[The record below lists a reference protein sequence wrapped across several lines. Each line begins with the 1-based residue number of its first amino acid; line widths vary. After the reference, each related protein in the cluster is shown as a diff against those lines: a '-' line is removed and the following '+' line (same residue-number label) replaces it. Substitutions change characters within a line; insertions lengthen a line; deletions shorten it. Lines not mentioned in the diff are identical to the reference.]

1 MTIALLEVNRKWY
14 NNFMKLKDKIVVIT
28 GSSSGIGRTTAIRFA
43 KEGAKVVIN
52 YNVNSEGGKKTF
64 KEIHTRSDGL
74 LVQADVSKPKDVE
87 KLFKEVEK
95 KFGTVHILINNAA
108 IPNDKV
114 PYLEASY
121 DEIVELVHTDLIG
134 PMLCSQIA
142 VKYMQKQGFGKILNK
157 SSIRGAEHGG
167 RSVVYAASKS
177 GINSFSKTLAK
188 MVAPN
193 IQVNAVA
200 PGFVKT
206 RNYDKMTKEQTDMF
220 IEQTY
225 LKRWVTE
232 EEIADAFL
240 FLAKN
245 DAMTGQVI
253 YVDAGFTLK

>member
-1 MTIALLEVNRKWY
+1 M
-14 NNFMKLKDKIVVIT
+14 
-28 GSSSGIGRTTAIRFA
+28 
-43 KEGAKVVIN
+43 
-52 YNVNSEGGKKTF
+52 
-64 KEIHTRSDGL
+64 
-74 LVQADVSKPKDVE
+74 VQADVTKPKEIVR
-87 KLFKEVEK
+87 LFDEVVK
-95 KFGTVHILINNAA
+95 KFGTVDILINNAA

-121 DEIVELVHTDLIG
+121 EDIFELVNTDLIG
-134 PMLCSQIA
+134 PMMCSKEA
-142 VKYMQKQGFGKILNK
+142 LKYMQKQGYGKIINT

-188 MVAPN
+188 MVFPN

-200 PGFVKT
+200 PGFFKT
-206 RNYDKMTKEQTDMF
+206 RNYDGMTKEQTDLF
-220 IEQTY
+220 IAQTY

-232 EEIADAFL
+232 DEIADAFI

>member
-1 MTIALLEVNRKWY
+1 MD
-14 NNFMKLKDKIVVIT
+14 LKNKVVVIT
-28 GSSSGIGRTTAIRFA
+28 GSSSGIGKTTAIRFA

-52 YNVNSEGGKKTF
+52 YKTNEMGGAEALSEIKKY
-64 KEIHTRSDGL
+64 SDGH
-74 LVQADVSKPKDVE
+74 LVQADVSNPKDITE
-87 KLFKEVEK
+87 LFNQVVK
-95 KFGTVHILINNAA
+95 KFGTVDILINNAA
-108 IPNDKV
+108 IPNDKI

-121 DEIVELVHTDLIG
+121 DDIVELVNTDLIG
-134 PMLCSQIA
+134 PMMCSKEA
-142 VKYMQKQGFGKILNK
+142 LKYMQKQGYGKIINT

-188 MVAPN
+188 MVSPN

-206 RNYDKMTKEQTDMF
+206 RNYDGMTKEQTDLF
-220 IEQTY
+220 IAQTY

-232 EEIADAFL
+232 DEIADAFI

>member
-1 MTIALLEVNRKWY
+1 MD
-14 NNFMKLKDKIVVIT
+14 LKNKIVVIT
-28 GSSSGIGRTTAIRFA
+28 GSSSGIGKTTAIRFA
-43 KEGAKVVIN
+43 QEGAKVVVN
-52 YNVNSEGGKKTF
+52 YNVNALGGGETLTEVEKYSE
-64 KEIHTRSDGL
+64 GL
-74 LVQADVSKPKDVE
+74 LVQADVTKSVE
-87 KLFKEVEK
+87 IKRLFAEVEK
-95 KFGTVHILINNAA
+95 KFGTVDILINNAA

-114 PYLEASY
+114 PFLESPDDLIY
-121 DEIVELVHTDLIG
+121 EMVNTDLVG
-134 PMLCSQIA
+134 PMLCSREA
-142 VKYMQKQGFGKILNK
+142 VKFMQKQGYGKIINT

-167 RSVVYAASKS
+167 RSVVYAASKA
-177 GINSFSKTLAK
+177 GIISFSKTFAK

-206 RNYDKMTKEQTDMF
+206 RNYDKMTPEQITIF
-220 IEQTY
+220 LEQTY

-232 EEIADAFL
+232 DEIADAFI

>member
-1 MTIALLEVNRKWY
+1 MEIKNKV
-14 NNFMKLKDKIVVIT
+14 VVIT
-28 GSSSGIGRTTAIRFA
+28 GSSSGIGKRTAIRFA
-43 KEGAKVVIN
+43 KEGAKIVIN
-52 YNVNSEGGKKTF
+52 YNINAEGGRETLQ
-64 KEIHTRSDGL
+64 EIEKYSEGL
-74 LVQADVSKPKDVE
+74 LVQADVSNPEDV
-87 KLFKEVEK
+87 KRLFEEVEK
-95 KFGTVHILINNAA
+95 KFGTVDILINNAA

-121 DEIVELVHTDLIG
+121 EDIIELVNTDLVG
-134 PMLCSQIA
+134 PMICTKYAL
-142 VKYMQKQGFGKILNK
+142 KYMQKQGYGKIINT
-157 SSIRGAEHGG
+157 SSVRGAEHGG
-167 RSVVYAASKS
+167 RSIVYAASKA
-177 GINSFSKTLAK
+177 GVNSFSKTLAK

-206 RNYDKMTKEQTDMF
+206 RNYDKMTQEQIDSF
-220 IEQTY
+220 IAQTY

-232 EEIADAFL
+232 DEIADAFI

>member
-1 MTIALLEVNRKWY
+1 ME
-14 NNFMKLKDKIVVIT
+14 LKDKVVLIT
-28 GSSSGIGRTTAIRFA
+28 GSSSGIGKTTAISFA
-43 KEGAKVVIN
+43 KEGSKVVVN
-52 YNVNSEGGKKTF
+52 YNVNKKGGEETLKEVEKHSE
-64 KEIHTRSDGL
+64 GL
-74 LVQADVSKPKDVE
+74 LVQADVSNPKDV
-87 KLFKEVEK
+87 KRLFDEVEK

-121 DEIVELVHTDLIG
+121 EDILELVNTDLIA
-134 PMLCSQIA
+134 PMICSQYAI
-142 VKYMQKQGFGKILNK
+142 KYMKKQGFGKILNT

-167 RSVVYAASKS
+167 RSVVYAASKA
-177 GINSFSKTLAK
+177 GINSFTKTLTK
-188 MVAPN
+188 MVSPE

-206 RNYDKMTKEQTDMF
+206 RNYDKMTQEQLDVF
-220 IEQTY
+220 INQTY

-232 EEIADAFL
+232 DEIADTFI

>member
-1 MTIALLEVNRKWY
+1 MD
-14 NNFMKLKDKIVVIT
+14 LKDKVVVIT
-28 GSSSGIGRTTAIRFA
+28 GSSSGIGKTTAIRFA
-43 KEGAKVVIN
+43 KEGAKVVVN
-52 YNVNSEGGKKTF
+52 YNVNETGGKETF
-64 KEIHTRSDGL
+64 EEVEKYSEGL
-74 LVQADVSKPKDVE
+74 LVQADVSKPSEVK
-87 KLFKEVEK
+87 KLFAAVAK
-95 KFGTVHILINNAA
+95 KFKTVHILINNAA

-121 DEIVELVHTDLIG
+121 EQILEMVNTDLIG
-134 PMLCSQIA
+134 PMMCSQEAI
-142 VKYMQKQGFGKILNK
+142 KFMQKQGFGKIINT

-167 RSVVYAASKS
+167 RSVVYASSKA
-177 GINSFSKTLAK
+177 GLNSFSKTLAK
-188 MVAPN
+188 MVAPG

-206 RNYDKMTKEQTDMF
+206 RNYDRSTPEQLKNF
-220 IEQTY
+220 IDQTY

-232 EEIADAFL
+232 DEIADAFI

>member
-1 MTIALLEVNRKWY
+1 MD
-14 NNFMKLKDKIVVIT
+14 LKNKIVVIT

-43 KEGAKVVIN
+43 KEGAKVVVNFNIN
-52 YNVNSEGGKKTF
+52 SRGGQETVDEINKISE
-64 KEIHTRSDGL
+64 GL
-74 LVQADVSKPKDVE
+74 LVQADVTKPKE
-87 KLFKEVEK
+87 IIRLFDEVVK
-95 KFGTVHILINNAA
+95 KFGTVDILINNAA

-114 PYLEASY
+114 PYFEASY
-121 DEIVELVHTDLIG
+121 EDIVELVNTDLIG
-134 PMLCSQIA
+134 PMMCSKEA
-142 VKYMQKQGFGKILNK
+142 LKYMQKQGYGKIINT
-157 SSIRGAEHGG
+157 SSIRGAEYGG

-188 MVAPN
+188 MVSPN

-206 RNYDKMTKEQTDMF
+206 RNYDGMTKEQTDLF
-220 IEQTY
+220 IAQTY

-232 EEIADAFL
+232 DEIADAFI

>member
-1 MTIALLEVNRKWY
+1 ME
-14 NNFMKLKDKIVVIT
+14 LKDKIILVT
-28 GSSSGIGRTTAIRFA
+28 GSSSGIGRTTALRFA
-43 KEGAKVVIN
+43 KEGCKVVIN
-52 YNVNSEGGKKTF
+52 YRINSTGGEETL
-64 KEIHTRSDGL
+64 KEVQKYSNGL
-74 LVQADVSKPKDVE
+74 LVQADVTKPADVQR
-87 KLFKEVEK
+87 LFNKVEEV
-95 KFGTVHILINNAA
+95 FGTVHILINNAA

-114 PYLEASY
+114 PYLEATY
-121 DEIVELVHTDLIG
+121 DEILEMINTDLVG
-134 PMLCSQIA
+134 PMICSQYAI
-142 VKYMQKQGFGKILNK
+142 KFMQKQGFGKILNT

-167 RSVVYAASKS
+167 RSVVYAASKA

-206 RNYDKMTKEQTDMF
+206 RNYDSMSKEQLDSF
-220 IEQTY
+220 IAQTY

-232 EEIADAFL
+232 EEIADAFV

>member
-1 MTIALLEVNRKWY
+1 MEIQ
-14 NNFMKLKDKIVVIT
+14 DKVVVIT
-28 GSSSGIGRTTAIRFA
+28 GSSSGIGKTTAIAFA
-43 KEGAKVVIN
+43 KAGAKVVVN
-52 YNVNSEGGKKTF
+52 YNVNKSGGEETLKEVEKLSE
-64 KEIHTRSDGL
+64 GL
-74 LVQADVSKPKDVE
+74 LVQADVSNPQGVKA
-87 KLFKEVEK
+87 LFDAVEK
-95 KFGTVHILINNAA
+95 KFGTVHVLINNAA

-114 PYLEASY
+114 PYPEASY
-121 DEIVELVHTDLIG
+121 ENIVELVHTDLIG
-134 PMLCSQIA
+134 PMLCSQYAIK
-142 VKYMQKQGFGKILNK
+142 VMQKQGFGKIINT

-167 RSVVYAASKS
+167 RSVVYAASKA

-206 RNYDKMTKEQTDMF
+206 RNYDGMPKEKTDAF

-232 EEIADAFL
+232 EEIADAFM
-240 FLAKN
+240 FLVKN

>member
-1 MTIALLEVNRKWY
+1 ME
-14 NNFMKLKDKIVVIT
+14 LKNKVVVIT

-43 KEGAKVVIN
+43 KEGAKVVVNYHIN
-52 YNVNSEGGKKTF
+52 EVGGVEALSEVEKYS
-64 KEIHTRSDGL
+64 EGL
-74 LVQADVSKPKDVE
+74 LVKADVSKPDEVA
-87 KLFKEVEK
+87 KLFEEVEK
-95 KFGTVHILINNAA
+95 KFGTVDILINNAA

-121 DEIVELVHTDLIG
+121 EDIVELVNTDLIA
-134 PMLCSQIA
+134 PMVCSQHAI
-142 VKYMQKQGFGKILNK
+142 KFMQKQGYGKIINT

-167 RSVVYAASKS
+167 RSVVYASSKA
-177 GINSFSKTLAK
+177 GLNSFSKTLAK

-206 RNYDKMTKEQTDMF
+206 RNYDKMTPEQINTFM
-220 IEQTY
+220 EQTY

-232 EEIADAFL
+232 DEIADAFI